1 MSNYTLS
8 FSLASTFIFTTCP
21 AFLSITQHAILFFRF
36 FLFLFDLYF
45 LISSRGDL
53 FAGLHCCSCG
63 NDIQKPRTSL
73 WLTHFYPYFNTEF
86 IRFRNRKIFS
96 TIELSSQGL
105 ASEPV
110 NFSRHGSAERSV
122 YLMIITVLCSAGE
135 KKRVVGE
142 ILRDF
147 QYIPFLVN
155 LQKFC
160 FGTKCLTC
168 CLKNSTQGDSTK
180 IEESCLTFSIYFL
193 WEINLIMN

>member
-1 MSNYTLS
+1 MTSKSPAPHSDLPIFILTSTRLETLN
-8 FSLASTFIFTTCP
+8 L
-21 AFLSITQHAILFFRF
+21 L
-36 FLFLFDLYF
+36 DLETVKYSAP
-45 LISSRGDL
+45 L
-53 FAGLHCCSCG
+53 
-63 NDIQKPRTSL
+63 N
-73 WLTHFYPYFNTEF
+73 
-86 IRFRNRKIFS
+86 
-96 TIELSSQGL
+96 SQGL

-193 WEINLIMN
+193 